1 MTRSTS
7 RHTVATGHPNG
18 GAEDAGAMTP
28 KGQPS
33 NKDQEILWGDRTDSQ
48 GRAQSKGSSNVS
60 GTFKGGQMGKK
71 KGENGIRITHKK
83 EVRAENHF
91 SMAPNPCLQG
101 TFRF

>member
-1 MTRSTS
+1 MS

-83 EVRAENHF
+83 EVRAKNHL